1 MLETP
6 IQTIGGTS
14 LDKTSSSKSSL
25 PVQAIVLA
33 ETTWAILAL
42 LVFLVFSNQLPGETE
57 RPFLYSLGTSI
68 LEAIAYLAAAI
79 LCFRNWRSS
88 QIVSGRSV
96 WLGIGLGMACYFI
109 GNLLF
114 SYWELV
120 LGRDAA
126 VSLGDFFFIPAY
138 LFLIWG
144 MILAVTSR
152 RLNLE
157 IWQWGVVGLIALV
170 GILLAV
176 FISTSPVKPQSLLIQ
191 PVVAQTTPAAS
202 PLTSVAQANP
212 QLSPTTPATSSSPGV
227 SPTGTAAPNSQMEIP
242 AIEEKSP
249 PPEWVESLEQ
259 QLESLETP
267 INWFYVVCDVVLLII
282 ATTLLLAFWGGRFA
296 QSWRMIAF
304 AALSLYIADI
314 WFKYATNRI
323 DGYQSGAFLEVFWV
337 ISGVLF
343 GIGAALEYDLSS
355 RSRSRSSGR
364 RRTSS

>member
-1 MLETP
+1 
-6 IQTIGGTS
+6 
-14 LDKTSSSKSSL
+14 
-25 PVQAIVLA
+25 
-33 ETTWAILAL
+33 
-42 LVFLVFSNQLPGETE
+42 VFLVFSNQLPGETE

-79 LCFRNWRSS
+79 LCFRNWRSP
-88 QIVSGRSV
+88 QIVSGRNV

-114 SYWELV
+114 SYWELG

-126 VSLGDFFFIPAY
+126 VSPGDFFFIPAY

-144 MILAVTSR
+144 MVLAVASR

-157 IWQWGVVGLIALV
+157 IWQWGVVALIAFA

-176 FISTSPVKPQSLLIQ
+176 FISTPSVKPQAFLIQ
-191 PVVAQTTPAAS
+191 PVAAQTAPAAPAARPS
-202 PLTSVAQANP
+202 PRPQIGQARP
-212 QLSPTTPATSSSPGV
+212 SPAAPAKPTAPLASPTDPATAPVSKPGV
-227 SPTGTAAPNSQMEIP
+227 PVVEQAPP
-242 AIEEKSP
+242 AP
-249 PPEWVESLEQ
+249 AWVTDLEQ
-259 QLESLETP
+259 QLEPLEGAL
-267 INWFYVVCDVVLLII
+267 NWFYVVCDVILLII

-323 DGYQSGAFLEVFWV
+323 EDYQSGAFLEVFWV

-355 RSRSRSSGR
+355 RSRSRAGGR
-364 RRTSS
+364 RRASS

>member
-1 MLETP
+1 
-6 IQTIGGTS
+6 
-14 LDKTSSSKSSL
+14 LDKPSSSKSSL

-33 ETTWAILAL
+33 EGAWAILAL

-68 LEAIAYLAAAI
+68 LEAVAYLVAAI
-79 LCFRNWRSS
+79 LCFRNWRSP
-88 QIVSGRSV
+88 QIVSGRNV
-96 WLGIGLGMACYFI
+96 WLGIGLGMACYFL

-114 SYWELV
+114 SYWELG
-120 LGRDAA
+120 LGRDAE
-126 VSLGDFFFIPAY
+126 VSPGDFFFIPAY

-144 MILAVTSR
+144 MVLAVASR

-157 IWQWGVVGLIALV
+157 IWQWGVVASIALA

-176 FISTSPVKPQSLLIQ
+176 FISTPAIKPQSFLIQ
-191 PVVAQTTPAAS
+191 PVAAQTAPAAS
-202 PLTSVAQANP
+202 PAARPSPRPTAVQAKP
-212 QLSPTTPATSSSPGV
+212 KPSPVTPAKPASPAASPV
-227 SPTGTAAPNSQMEIP
+227 SPAVEPGSQPVVPVAEQKPP
-242 AIEEKSP
+242 A
-249 PPEWVESLEQ
+249 PEWVTTLEQ
-259 QLESLETP
+259 QLEPLSGPL
-267 INWFYVVCDVVLLII
+267 NWFYVVCDVVLLII

-323 DGYQSGAFLEVFWV
+323 EGYQSGAFLEVFWV

-355 RSRSRSSGR
+355 RSRSRSGGR
-364 RRTSS
+364 RRASS